1 MTHWQTR
8 SLGECADWLSGGTP
22 SKANPS
28 FWNGSIPWVSAKD
41 MKSFRIR
48 DTEDHISHSAVGRG
62 GKVIP
67 PGTTLLLVRGM
78 TLHNDVPI
86 CVAMRDMAFNQDVK
100 AIRAKADVDSEFLAY
115 WFCAHKPALLA
126 AVDHAGHG
134 TGRLLTDLL
143 KKMVVTLPSL
153 PEQKAIAA
161 VLGALDDKIELNRRT
176 SATLEAMA
184 RALFQG
190 WFVDFDPVRAK
201 LDGRQPIG
209 LDSATAALFPNEFEE
224 SDLGPI
230 PQGWSIGKVNDIVT
244 FNRGSLDPSEF
255 PDELFAH
262 YSLLAFDEGRMP
274 KLEVGAAIKSQKLVV
289 HADEVLVSKLNP
301 HIPRI
306 WLPDLT
312 TETRAVCSTEF
323 LVTRSRST
331 MSREF
336 LFCLF
341 TSGAFASEYA
351 TLVTGTT
358 GSHQRVKAE
367 SVLQMNIVIPPIPLV
382 DRFSAFAKPV
392 FDKVV
397 RGIRE
402 SATLAAIRDAL
413 LPRLLSGEASPS
425 AH

>member
-161 VLGALDDKIELNRRT
+161 VLGALDDKIEFNRQMN
-176 SATLEAMA
+176 ATLEAMA
-184 RALFQG
+184 
-190 WFVDFDPVRAK
+190 
-201 LDGRQPIG
+201 GRSSKAGSSISTQ
-209 LDSATAALFPNEFEE
+209 SAPN
-224 SDLGPI
+224 SM
-230 PQGWSIGKVNDIVT
+230 
-244 FNRGSLDPSEF
+244 
-255 PDELFAH
+255 A
-262 YSLLAFDEGRMP
+262 
-274 KLEVGAAIKSQKLVV
+274 
-289 HADEVLVSKLNP
+289 
-301 HIPRI
+301 
-306 WLPDLT
+306 
-312 TETRAVCSTEF
+312 
-323 LVTRSRST
+323 
-331 MSREF
+331 
-336 LFCLF
+336 
-341 TSGAFASEYA
+341 
-351 TLVTGTT
+351 
-358 GSHQRVKAE
+358 
-367 SVLQMNIVIPPIPLV
+367 
-382 DRFSAFAKPV
+382 
-392 FDKVV
+392 
-397 RGIRE
+397 
-402 SATLAAIRDAL
+402 
-413 LPRLLSGEASPS
+413 ASPS
-425 AH
+425 ASIPRPPLYSLTSSKSQISAQFHKVGVLAKLTTLSHLIVALSTHRSFQTNCSRTTAF